1 MEGVPS
7 GAPINSLHSW
17 VEARKNQGAVSRRQ
31 MSIKNILDDCTQSN
45 KPSLNLVE
53 KNIPGE
59 AGNEA

>member
-1 MEGVPS
+1 
-7 GAPINSLHSW
+7 
-17 VEARKNQGAVSRRQ
+17 